1 MLEDLETRENK
12 EGSRNRMKFSL
23 IKTTKVDSAIKF
35 ENVTEV
41 KKFQKTLNISTLAQ
55 AKISLK

>member
-1 MLEDLETRENK
+1 MLEDLEARENE

-23 IKTTKVDSAIKF
+23 IKAMKDDSDIKF

-41 KKFQKTLNISTLAQ
+41 KKF
-55 AKISLK
+55 

>member
-1 MLEDLETRENK
+1 MVVVGKKCQGKVNRMLEDLETRENK

-23 IKTTKVDSAIKF
+23 IKTTKVDSVIKF

-41 KKFQKTLNISTLAQ
+41 KKF
-55 AKISLK
+55 

>member
-1 MLEDLETRENK
+1 MVGKKCQGKVNRMLEDLETRENK

-23 IKTTKVDSAIKF
+23 IKTTKVDSVIKF

-41 KKFQKTLNISTLAQ
+41 KKF
-55 AKISLK
+55 